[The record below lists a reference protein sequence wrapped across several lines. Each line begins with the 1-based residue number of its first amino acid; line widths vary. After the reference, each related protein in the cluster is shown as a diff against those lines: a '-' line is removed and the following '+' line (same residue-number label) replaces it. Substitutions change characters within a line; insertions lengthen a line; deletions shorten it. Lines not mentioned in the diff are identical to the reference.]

1 MKNVITAIDNSEINE
16 KLKKEKN
23 IKIISKDI
31 LYKEGILE
39 QIEENKKINL
49 IIIKEKL
56 DGEILIKELI
66 KKIKSKIKN
75 IEIIIITENKNK
87 LIEEIKKFKNI
98 KIYET
103 KKIKIKKLV
112 EVINSEKKENFQQI
126 KTENEKTIIT
136 ISGSGGTGKTITTY
150 IFSEVFYKK
159 DKIIIDYNPT
169 EEQDLK
175 TLLKIDK
182 NEKFEQINKNLKIV
196 TSNETESIKKILE
209 LKNFNNVKNKE
220 KEIILKRS
228 KKNIIL
234 LEPNILGI
242 KKCKKIIKYYLQE
255 LKINKKEILILINKK
270 NENSIDKKIIEN
282 IFKEIKIV
290 GEIKNSNKYEKI
302 INNNLKNIK
311 NILSKEE
318 KNNIEN
324 ILDSILEK

>member
-1 MKNVITAIDNSEINE
+1 M
-16 KLKKEKN
+16 
-23 IKIISKDI
+23 
-31 LYKEGILE
+31 
-39 QIEENKKINL
+39 
-49 IIIKEKL
+49 
-56 DGEILIKELI
+56 
-66 KKIKSKIKN
+66 
-75 IEIIIITENKNK
+75 
-87 LIEEIKKFKNI
+87 
-98 KIYET
+98 
-103 KKIKIKKLV
+103 
-112 EVINSEKKENFQQI
+112 
-126 KTENEKTIIT
+126 
-136 ISGSGGTGKTITTY
+136 
-150 IFSEVFYKK
+150 
-159 DKIIIDYNPT
+159 
-169 EEQDLK
+169 
-175 TLLKIDK
+175 LKIDK

-209 LKNFNNVKNKE
+209 LKNFNNVFIDLGNVKNKE

-242 KKCKKIIKYYLQE
+242 KKCKKITKYYLQE